1 MFKSFIKICALI
13 IFAGVFFFSCE
24 MEGMGNTGTLKIIA
38 PGGNN
43 ARSID
48 INNFKET
55 LRYRVDCSGP
65 GRVSRNLYPGGTES
79 VPLAAGRWTVTITV
93 FNSQSREVGR
103 EQLEDVIIRPK
114 SVTTLDLVKI
124 GIILLDDWNC
134 IPWENFGLKK
144 ALDLPAGFEAEY
156 IFIVDDMLLIYS
168 TTANKE
174 IFDKLDADAA
184 TKCEGNID
192 DYSYSDESL
201 GLCVYYYNNLNNGT
215 LYDFIIVRENNEL
228 YIIYGPDDPD
238 KPHDMLLKWPQPIKW
253 SYYSGGYG
261 LTSPFDKSGIPVS
274 GLPIFLSI
282 DMMGEMLIGDIALL
296 YVQMGYANEAVY
308 EYFLKQIKSN
318 VDFIEVFDLGDDS
331 EPIPTYSNY
340 FMTES
345 SNQKFLGM
353 EFYDEERA
361 LLIVAFNTPDPDNA
375 TEEFDDYENYFI
387 TANEFR
393 DEVEGKIG
401 K

>member
-1 MFKSFIKICALI
+1 MFKSFIKISALI
-13 IFAGVFFFSCE
+13 IFASVFFFSCDV
-24 MEGMGNTGTLKIIA
+24 EGMGNSGTLKIIA

-43 ARSID
+43 ARLIW
-48 INNFKET
+48 NEFKET

-65 GRVSRNLYPGGTES
+65 GKVSRNLYPGGTES
-79 VPLAAGRWTVTITV
+79 VALAAGRWTVTITI
-93 FNSQSREVGR
+93 FNTESREVGR
-103 EQLEDVIIRPK
+103 KQLDDVIIRPK
-114 SVTTLDLVKI
+114 TVTTLDLVKI
-124 GIILLDDWNC
+124 GIILMDDWNC
-134 IPWENFGLKK
+134 IPWEDFGLDGLEMPK
-144 ALDLPAGFEAEY
+144 GFTAEY
-156 IFIVDDMLLIYS
+156 IFIVDDVLLIYS
-168 TTANKE
+168 TTANKA
-174 IFDKLDADAA
+174 IFDKLDAYADS
-184 TKCEGNID
+184 KYVDNVED
-192 DYSYSDESL
+192 FSYSDESL
-201 GLCVYYYNNLNNGT
+201 GLCVYYNYNSANSTMYN
-215 LYDFIIVRENNEL
+215 FIVVREDNEL
-228 YIIYGPDDPD
+228 YIIYGNDREDNYD
-238 KPHDMLLKWPQPIKW
+238 KLLKWPQAVKW

-274 GLPIFLSI
+274 GLPISLSL

-308 EYFLKQIKSN
+308 NYFLKQIKSN
-318 VDFIEVFDLGDDS
+318 ADFIEVFDLGDDS

-353 EFYDEERA
+353 EYYAEERA

-375 TEEFDDYENYFI
+375 TEEFDDYSNYFEM
-387 TANEFR
+387 ANEFR